1 MSTITINAPYLLSL
15 FEEKKK
21 TSIGN
26 FEEILQKSVEE
37 VFSSFGSSFK
47 KAIYS
52 QLERVFKI
60 KKQEISYKTEEFA
73 NALEKIFG
81 YSAKIIELRIIEK
94 VHKEIPNFV
103 CSKGTKDLVFTEYI
117 ASLRR
122 LFSA

>member
-1 MSTITINAPYLLSL
+1 MSTITINAPCLLSL

-21 TSIGN
+21 TSIGD

-37 VFSSFGSSFK
+37 VFSSFGISCK

-52 QLERVFKI
+52 QLERVFNI
-60 KKQEISYKTEEFA
+60 KKQEIPYKTEEFA

-81 YSAKIIELRIIEK
+81 YSAKLIELRIIEK
-94 VHKEIPNFV
+94 LHKDIPNFV
-103 CSKGTKDLVFTEYI
+103 CSTATKDLVFTEYI